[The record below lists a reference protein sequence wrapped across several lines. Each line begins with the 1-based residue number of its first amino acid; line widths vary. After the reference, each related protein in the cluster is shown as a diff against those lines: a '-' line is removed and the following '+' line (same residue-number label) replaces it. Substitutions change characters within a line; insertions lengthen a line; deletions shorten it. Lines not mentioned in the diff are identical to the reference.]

1 MLIKRNEYLKQIRK
15 FYDSNLI
22 KVLTGIR
29 RCGKSILLTQIE
41 EEIKSFYHVSDSHLI
56 YINFEDITFS
66 KLNNSE
72 KLNNYIINNITDGNK
87 YYFFL
92 DEIQHVKDFEKVL
105 ASLKATK
112 NVSIFVTGSNSNL
125 LSGHLATLL
134 VGRCKEFRIMPFTY
148 NEMIFFYQENRLK
161 LPDKPFLNYL
171 RFGGMPQ
178 RFDYDTEENIKAYL
192 KDIFYGII
200 NKDICTTKSKINKE
214 VFLTLAKYII
224 SNCSKEFS
232 ADSIV
237 SFYNS
242 NNNFEKIY
250 RTSIYRYLDKLQ
262 QACLIHRVSR
272 YDVATKRT
280 LKSIEKQF
288 VIDNG
293 FLLAANESNK
303 ISPSHSLEN
312 LIYNELIY
320 RGYDVRIG
328 KTYKGEI
335 DFVAMK
341 DSKKCFIQVTYLLTD
356 DETIDREFSAFN
368 SVRDSSPKY
377 VMSLDEIDMSR
388 DGITH
393 LNIEDW
399 LLHKKELILF

>member
-1 MLIKRNEYLKQIRK
+1 M
-15 FYDSNLI
+15 
-22 KVLTGIR
+22 
-29 RCGKSILLTQIE
+29 
-41 EEIKSFYHVSDSHLI
+41 
-56 YINFEDITFS
+56 
-66 KLNNSE
+66 
-72 KLNNYIINNITDGNK
+72 
-87 YYFFL
+87 
-92 DEIQHVKDFEKVL
+92 
-105 ASLKATK
+105 
-112 NVSIFVTGSNSNL
+112 
-125 LSGHLATLL
+125 
-134 VGRCKEFRIMPFTY
+134 
-148 NEMIFFYQENRLK
+148 
-161 LPDKPFLNYL
+161 
-171 RFGGMPQ
+171 
-178 RFDYDTEENIKAYL
+178 
-192 KDIFYGII
+192 
-200 NKDICTTKSKINKE
+200 
-214 VFLTLAKYII
+214 TLAKYII